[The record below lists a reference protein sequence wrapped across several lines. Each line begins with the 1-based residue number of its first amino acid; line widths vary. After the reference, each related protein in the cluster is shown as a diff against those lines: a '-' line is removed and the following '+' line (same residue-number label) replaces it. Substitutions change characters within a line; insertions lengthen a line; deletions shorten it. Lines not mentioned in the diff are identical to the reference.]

1 LRRHVPVCAA
11 ARICGSLHALKTIR
25 FDEAEIPMNDVNR
38 DKLIVDLRTVVS
50 DAEALVNATAGQAG
64 EKIGEVR
71 AKAEDSLRTARLALR
86 DAEAQVVDKTK
97 QAARAT
103 DDFVHDKPWTAVG
116 IGAAVGLIIE
126 LLIARR

>member
-1 LRRHVPVCAA
+1 
-11 ARICGSLHALKTIR
+11 
-25 FDEAEIPMNDVNR
+25 MNDVNR
-38 DKLIVDLRTVVS
+38 DKLIVDLQTVVS
-50 DAEALVNATAGQAG
+50 DAEALVKATAGQAG
-64 EKIGEVR
+64 EKLGEVR
-71 AKAEDSLRTARLALR
+71 ARAEDSLRSARLALR

-116 IGAAVGLIIE
+116 IGAAVGMIIG